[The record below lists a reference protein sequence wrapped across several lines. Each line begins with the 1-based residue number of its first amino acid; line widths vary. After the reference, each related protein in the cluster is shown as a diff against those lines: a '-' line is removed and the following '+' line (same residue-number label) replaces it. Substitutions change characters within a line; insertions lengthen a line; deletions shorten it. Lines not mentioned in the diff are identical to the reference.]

1 MGSIRLTDLRR
12 YPVKSCRGE
21 QLESA
26 QVEPWGLLG
35 DRRWMLI
42 DPIGEVVT
50 AREVN
55 PLVLV
60 TPRLTEQGLRLS
72 APGMPELEV
81 ARPLTAPLV
90 GVEIWDD
97 RLVAREADQDAAAWL
112 TEVSGRSLRLVYLD
126 DPRRR
131 PVDARYAEP
140 GDVVSFADGY
150 PLLLAAEESLAQ
162 LNDWIAEGRH
172 ASDGPL
178 PMTRFRP
185 SLVVRGAAPF
195 AEDAWRR
202 VRVGEVTFR
211 VVKPCARCVLT
222 TVDPDTARRTK
233 EPLVTLARRRRFG
246 NKLLFAMN
254 LIPEAPYGVVRV
266 GDQVDVL
273 A

>member
-1 MGSIRLTDLRR
+1 MGSIQLTDIRR

-21 QLESA
+21 QLESG

-35 DRRWMLI
+35 DRRWMVI
-42 DPIGEVVT
+42 DPTGEVVT

-55 PLVLV
+55 RLVLV
-60 TPRLTEQGLRLS
+60 TPLLTEQGLRLS

-81 ARPLTAPLV
+81 VRPTAAPLV
-90 GVEIWDD
+90 DVEIWDD
-97 RLVAREADQDAAAWL
+97 RLVAREADRDAAAWL
-112 TEVSGRSLRLVYLD
+112 TEVTGRPLALAYLD

-131 PVDARYAEP
+131 PVDPRYAEP

-162 LNDWIAEGRH
+162 LNAWIAAGRH
-172 ASDGPL
+172 AADGPL

-185 SLVVRGAAPF
+185 SLVIRGADPF
-195 AEDAWRR
+195 AEDSWRR

-233 EPLVTLARRRRFG
+233 EPLVTLARHRRFG
-246 NKLLFAMN
+246 QKLLFAMN
-254 LIPEAPYGVVRV
+254 LIPEAPYGVIRL
-266 GDQVDVL
+266 GDQVEVL

>member
-1 MGSIRLTDLRR
+1 M
-12 YPVKSCRGE
+12 KSCRGE

-112 TEVSGRSLRLVYLD
+112 TEVSGRSLRLVY
-126 DPRRR
+126 
-131 PVDARYAEP
+131 
-140 GDVVSFADGY
+140 S
-150 PLLLAAEESLAQ
+150 
-162 LNDWIAEGRH
+162 
-172 ASDGPL
+172 
-178 PMTRFRP
+178 TT
-185 SLVVRGAAPF
+185 
-195 AEDAWRR
+195 
-202 VRVGEVTFR
+202 RVGGRSMPVMPSPAMSSPSPT
-211 VVKPCARCVLT
+211 AIRCCW
-222 TVDPDTARRTK
+222 PPRN
-233 EPLVTLARRRRFG
+233 PW
-246 NKLLFAMN
+246 
-254 LIPEAPYGVVRV
+254 PS
-266 GDQVDVL
+266 
-273 A
+273 